1 MGDGVDDMS
10 QTGSPLLLQ
19 SVGEVREHPRPYHE
33 IRGEFS
39 SPDGDDLSQPSP
51 VRLHPLQPRSGTTTS
66 QLTARDA
73 IAGTLP
79 QDKATGRPSPRS
91 PESDKGG
98 GVDAATSEPPSETYS
113 EHFATG
119 PLSLGATSEV
129 SSSHRAA
136 GRDGDLPSDE
146 SYGDVFATALVS
158 RARGSDVSPV
168 QDSEMDAS
176 SDGSFARVDESSGR
190 HRPLA
195 GASDGS
201 NSSGQDG
208 MVDTLALSVAA
219 ASSAGSDDRGTD
231 RSSQEDGRNI
241 GTLDIGGSIT
251 SGGDGL
257 VGGDGARS
265 GLWSSEDS
273 GDRGS
278 ESCAT
283 ERTFTPP
290 LSSLSGEQGAATGDP
305 TEDVS
310 LGPVSVDFEETST
323 EKEGRDSQSDDE
335 DGQSYDNDV
344 DSTVN
349 RQEQVPG
356 SGADL
361 SSDDS
366 DDYDTDSNRFDADSD
381 ADSHEED
388 SIGDDVTNDDVGR

>member
-98 GVDAATSEPPSETYS
+98 GGDA
-113 EHFATG
+113 
-119 PLSLGATSEV
+119 
-129 SSSHRAA
+129 
-136 GRDGDLPSDE
+136 
-146 SYGDVFATALVS
+146 FATALVS

-190 HRPLA
+190 HRPLV

-323 EKEGRDSQSDDE
+323 EKEGRDSQSDGE